1 MCLAPSI
8 DSAVDV
14 VPTSKHNAGTRNP
27 SHPHRSS
34 APILTSHLALTPGT
48 RLGVYDITAAIGEGG
63 RPAADTLRYRI
74 PERRGAQPFQR
85 ARACHASDGRTV
97 ATIGVSNGSRRAFVR
112 RLDRSQTL
120 ALPGEGA
127 NGVVFSP
134 DGVSVAIIDSSG
146 LITGISLVDQQRKD
160 LTSGVDVTSGIAWSK
175 AGIIFGRGGALWVI
189 SPDGG
194 APRPLTV
201 LDAARHEVAHDGPVV
216 LPGEGLVLFA
226 SQTTEPGAERIEI
239 GVDRWRPAFGRGRT
253 SDDAR
258 LVADGPPALLPGWC
272 GAGDC
277 VRRAHGH
284 AEWHGYTGGA
294 EWRDRGARLRST
306 VDEPVGH
313 RDPVVRASRFRGRA
327 RRLGEPRWLVCREG
341 TFNPGSTG
349 SEVPAALIVRQHDSH
364 QHCVTRS
371 VITIEGRR
379 RYTPLPLY
387 RSA

>member
-1 MCLAPSI
+1 
-8 DSAVDV
+8 
-14 VPTSKHNAGTRNP
+14 
-27 SHPHRSS
+27 
-34 APILTSHLALTPGT
+34 
-48 RLGVYDITAAIGEGG
+48 
-63 RPAADTLRYRI
+63 
-74 PERRGAQPFQR
+74 
-85 ARACHASDGRTV
+85 V

-258 LVADGPPALLPGWC
+258 PVADGPPALLPGWC

-284 AEWHGYTGGA
+284 AESGTAIPVVPSGEIEALASGQLSMSLSATGTLLFA
-294 EWRDRGARLRST
+294 
-306 VDEPVGH
+306 PVGFADARVVSVS
-313 RDPVVRASRFRGRA
+313 RDGLFVAKGRSIRA
-327 RRLGEPRWLVCREG
+327 R
-341 TFNPGSTG
+341 PGRKS
-349 SEVPAALIVRQHDSH
+349 L
-364 QHCVTRS
+364 
-371 VITIEGRR
+371 RR
-379 RYTPLPLY
+379 
-387 RSA
+387 